1 LANIALH
8 GLEEAAKA
16 SIESSNKATEANRCQ
31 VITYADDLIIMVK
44 SYIALE
50 KAIESVK
57 MELEQIGLNFSIFK
71 SRVTTSIE
79 GFEYF
84 GCRIFQR
91 DVGKYRQP
99 KGHRAKI
106 T

>member
-1 LANIALH
+1 M
-8 GLEEAAKA
+8 
-16 SIESSNKATEANRCQ
+16 SSDYVRRRSYYNGQ
-31 VITYADDLIIMVK
+31 K

-71 SRVTTSIE
+71 SRVTTSSE
-79 GFEYF
+79 GFEYL

-99 KGHRAKI
+99 KGHIEPKSLEE
-106 T
+106 